1 MYMYIYWNMYIY
13 TCAFLAL
20 RDWYQAGRIATL
32 LNHFTVAHLLN
43 SSVNLASTFWHFH
56 KATSNF
62 LAVWFQFNAIW
73 QLHESLTLASECL
86 VIATLWFFRMWNRT
100 RVPWQWV
107 AFQAKQ
113 MWAEAWGMHRHG
125 RWQYHIMTCERGTE
139 WRASPSTQLYHAVSK
154 SKLMTQLCKPAQS

>member
-1 MYMYIYWNMYIY
+1 MEYMYMYIYWNMYIY
-13 TCAFLAL
+13 MCFFGGKRLIPSRTHCYTAESFHSRSLAEFISQSGFNIL
-20 RDWYQAGRIATL
+20 I
-32 LNHFTVAHLLN
+32 
-43 SSVNLASTFWHFH
+43 H

-113 MWAEAWGMHRHG
+113 MWAKPEVCIGMVVGNITSWHAKGALSEERLQA
-125 RWQYHIMTCERGTE
+125 RSCIMLY
-139 WRASPSTQLYHAVSK
+139 PS
-154 SKLMTQLCKPAQS
+154 QS